1 MATSANKLQLKD
13 RKITILY
20 GSQTGNGIDVS
31 ERIAFELQRKW
42 FNINLMS
49 MNEYL
54 SNIKQFNANNPFSD
68 DNLII
73 FVASTTGQGDVP
85 NNMKVSLSFFLFPS

>member
-1 MATSANKLQLKD
+1 MTAVSNKLKLKD

-54 SNIKQFNANNPFSD
+54 SNIKHFNANNLFPN

-85 NNMKVSLSFFLFPS
+85 NNMKVVLIIK